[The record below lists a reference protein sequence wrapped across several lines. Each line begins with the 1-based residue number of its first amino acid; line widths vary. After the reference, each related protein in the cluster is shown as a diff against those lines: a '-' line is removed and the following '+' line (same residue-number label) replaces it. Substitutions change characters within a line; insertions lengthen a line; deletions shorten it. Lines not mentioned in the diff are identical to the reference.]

1 MLLNIKSSITDGRTN
16 MKKAPQTIKL
26 DMSKLLGYNAQGT
39 VMAGAKPV
47 GQKPSITQGDKKS

>member
-1 MLLNIKSSITDGRTN
+1 

-39 VMAGAKPV
+39 VMAGNKPA